1 MKQLFGGL
9 IVLLLALAFTTRT
22 FAQEQSATQKEEKK
36 EQKTEMAK
44 SEKEM
49 GPLKTA
55 SCDDKCGFMVRSRSE
70 KELVSIV
77 KSHAKKVHKMDMT
90 DKQIK
95 EMIKT
100 EPEPATKN

>member
-9 IVLLLALAFTTRT
+9 LVLLLALVFTTRT

-36 EQKTEMAK
+36 EQKMEMAK
-44 SEKEM
+44 SDKEM
-49 GPLKTA
+49 GPLKTV

-70 KELVSIV
+70 KEIVSVV
-77 KSHAKKVHKMDMT
+77 KAHAKKVHKMDMT

-95 EMIKT
+95 DMMKT
-100 EPEPATKN
+100 EAEPAKN